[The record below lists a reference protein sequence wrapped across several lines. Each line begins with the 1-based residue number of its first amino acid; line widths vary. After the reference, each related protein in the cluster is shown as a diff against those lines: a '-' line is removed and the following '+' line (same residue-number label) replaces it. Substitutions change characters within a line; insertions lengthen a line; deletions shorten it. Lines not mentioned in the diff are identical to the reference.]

1 MTLVIMA
8 AGMGSR
14 YGGLKQIDPIG
25 PNGEFIIDYS
35 IYDAI
40 KAGFDKIVFI
50 IKRENFDIF
59 KETIGKRIEKQI
71 KVEYV
76 FQDIPE
82 FIEGRVKPLGTAH
95 AIYCCRDV
103 VNTNFAVINADDF
116 YGYDGIK
123 TIFDNLKKL
132 DKNEYCMVGYEAINT
147 LTENGSVKRGV
158 CDIDNGYL
166 TKITE
171 CSLEKENNSIL
182 ATPLSGDKSFNISFD
197 TLVSMNL
204 LGFQPSIFKYM
215 DEDFK
220 CFLEKNKDD
229 LSTCEWFI
237 PDVIFKLIKNGEI
250 KEKVVSTNAKW
261 YGVTYK
267 EDKQM
272 VVDAIKKMIDDG
284 IYPNKLWK

>member
-76 FQDIPE
+76 FQDIPS
-82 FIEGRVKPLGTAH
+82 FIEGRIKPLGTAH

-103 VNTNFAVINADDF
+103 VKDNFAVINADDF

-123 TIFDNLKKL
+123 TIFENLKSV
-132 DKNEYCMVGYEAINT
+132 NEHEYCMVGYEANNT

-158 CDIDNGYL
+158 CELEDGYL
-166 TKITE
+166 TDITE
-171 CSLEKENNSIL
+171 CSIEKINDNIV
-182 ATPLSGDKSFNISFD
+182 ATSLNEGNSFNINFD

-204 LGFQPSIFKYM
+204 LGFHPSIFKYM
-215 DEDFK
+215 EEDFK
-220 CFLEKNKDD
+220 CFLDKNKDD
-229 LSTCEWFI
+229 FSTVEWFI

-250 KEKVVSTNAKW
+250 KEKVVRTSAKW

-272 VVDAIKKMIDDG
+272 VVDAINKMVNDG

>member
-40 KAGFDKIVFI
+40 KVGFKKIVFI
-50 IKRENFDIF
+50 IKRENYDIF

-71 KVEYV
+71 DVEYV

-95 AIYCCRDV
+95 AIYCCRNK
-103 VNTNFAVINADDF
+103 VNENFAVINADDF

-123 TIFDNLKKL
+123 TIYENLK
-132 DKNEYCMVGYEAINT
+132 NVNEHEYCMIGYEAGNT
-147 LTENGSVKRGV
+147 LTDNGSVKRGV
-158 CDIDNGYL
+158 CDAIDGYL

-171 CSLEKENNSIL
+171 CSLGKFNDNVLASPLDGGNSFII
-182 ATPLSGDKSFNISFD
+182 TSD

-204 LGFQPSIFKYM
+204 LGFNPSIFKYM
-215 DEDFK
+215 ETEFK
-220 CFLEKNKDD
+220 VFFENNKED
-229 LSTCEWFI
+229 LSSCEWFI
-237 PDVIFKLIKNGEI
+237 PDVIFKLIKIGEI
-250 KEKVVSTNAKW
+250 KEKLIRTSAKW

-267 EDKQM
+267 DDKQL

-284 IYPNKLWK
+284 IYPKKIWE